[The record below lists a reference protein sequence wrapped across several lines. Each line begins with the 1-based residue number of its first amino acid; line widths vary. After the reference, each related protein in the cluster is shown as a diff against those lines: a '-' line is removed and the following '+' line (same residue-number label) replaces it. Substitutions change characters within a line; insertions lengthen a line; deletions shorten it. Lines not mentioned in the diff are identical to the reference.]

1 MFDLF
6 IHVAGEPRRAS
17 FAEVFVTISDIN
29 DNRPTFA
36 FSEYNLTISEDDAG
50 AKLPITTVHADDL
63 DTGINA
69 AIRYT
74 MSDDAAAHFRIDEK
88 SGSVYVTGQVSA
100 SDYVLVITAT
110 DGGQPALSATMRL
123 YVTVLEGTAT
133 TPAATTTTPTT
144 SSTTDTTI
152 KSGVSRVCHYAALQS
167 LVVLLFVAF
176 LHD

>member
-1 MFDLF
+1 MFV
-6 IHVAGEPRRAS
+6 I
-17 FAEVFVTISDIN
+17 ISDIN
-29 DNRPTFA
+29 DNRPMFA
-36 FSEYNLTISEDDAG
+36 FSEYHMTISEDDAG
-50 AKLPITTVHADDL
+50 AKLPITTVHADDP

-110 DGGQPALSATMRL
+110 NGGQPALSATMRL

-133 TPAATTTTPTT
+133 TPATTTTTPTT

-152 KSGVSRVCHYAALQS
+152 KSGVSRVCHYAAVARGVTVCYIPTRLVSSEDTSMWLS
-167 LVVLLFVAF
+167 LEQCIV
-176 LHD
+176 